1 MRIGLVLDD
10 ALDSPDGVQQY
21 VLRVADWMRAH
32 GHEVHFIVGDTK
44 RQDLENLYSIGRN
57 VSVEFNGNTLS
68 MPLPAQRSQL
78 QALLG
83 KLKLDVLHVQTPYSP
98 FMGGRLIDLVDDSVA
113 VVGTF
118 HILPYS
124 VLSTMGSRVL
134 GAWNGRTAKRF
145 DAMMATSVPAQQFAE
160 RYYGLSSVVVPNGF
174 DMETFTA
181 GKPAHSRKQIKYL
194 GRLVARK
201 GPLELAKAVGLLYD
215 RGDWPKGWQVVI
227 AGKGKL
233 LPKLRALIESHG
245 LHDIISLP
253 GFIAEDAKANYLADA
268 DIAAFPSTAGE
279 SFGISLLEGMA
290 GARGVVLAG
299 DNPGYRSVMS
309 PFEDQLLNPK
319 DTESFAAA
327 LLDWMRHDAK
337 RRTRAKQ
344 QKDYVKRYDMNIVGQ
359 QVEDVY
365 KSALQ
370 KRQGS

>member
-227 AGKGKL
+227 AGKGNCCRSSERSFRHMVYTILFPCLGL
-233 LPKLRALIESHG
+233 LPRTPRQIIWRMQILPRSRVLREKAL
-245 LHDIISLP
+245 
-253 GFIAEDAKANYLADA
+253 A
-268 DIAAFPSTAGE
+268 
-279 SFGISLLEGMA
+279 
-290 GARGVVLAG
+290 
-299 DNPGYRSVMS
+299 SVCS
-309 PFEDQLLNPK
+309 KVWPAPEA
-319 DTESFAAA
+319 SC
-327 LLDWMRHDAK
+327 
-337 RRTRAKQ
+337 
-344 QKDYVKRYDMNIVGQ
+344 
-359 QVEDVY
+359 
-365 KSALQ
+365 
-370 KRQGS
+370 